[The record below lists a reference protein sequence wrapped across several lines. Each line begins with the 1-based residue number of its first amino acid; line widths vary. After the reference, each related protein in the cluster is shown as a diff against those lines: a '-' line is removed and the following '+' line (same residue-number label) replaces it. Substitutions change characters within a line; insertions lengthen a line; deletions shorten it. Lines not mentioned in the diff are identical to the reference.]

1 MFALRIRVSMSA
13 IGSVM
18 VIGPAPSPRRLR
30 HARSLSG
37 VRELAQADPA
47 QAELAVHRARPAAP
61 PAPRVGANLELRRA
75 LLLVDQ
81 RLLGHR
87 YPCASRRNGNPSA
100 R

>member
-13 IGSVM
+13 IGSVI
-18 VIGPAPSPRRLR
+18 VIAAPPSPRSLG
-30 HARSLSG
+30 HTGDLAR

-47 QAELAVHRARPAAP
+47 EAELAVHRTRPAAP
-61 PAPRVGANLELRRA
+61 AAPRVPAHLELRSA

-87 YPCASRRNGNPSA
+87 SPCASRRNGNPSA